1 MSVGAKTLL
10 MLYIFEK
17 GPVGIKI
24 TEKFFKSCKKCFSPE
39 DLKLEF
45 PKYLWHCIIKMFK
58 MSLLV
63 NYKRQANFRYMTS
76 QLNLNALLT
85 LGIYFKYYMLKFD
98 SFEV

>member
-1 MSVGAKTLL
+1 MKAMQLKTQ
-10 MLYIFEK
+10 
-17 GPVGIKI
+17 
-24 TEKFFKSCKKCFSPE
+24 
-39 DLKLEF
+39 
-45 PKYLWHCIIKMFK
+45 KYLLTLCIIKIFK

-85 LGIYFKYYMLKFD
+85 LGIYFKYYMLKFG

>member
-1 MSVGAKTLL
+1 MILLNTILIIFQNMKAVQLKTQ
-10 MLYIFEK
+10 
-17 GPVGIKI
+17 
-24 TEKFFKSCKKCFSPE
+24 
-39 DLKLEF
+39 
-45 PKYLWHCIIKMFK
+45 KYLLILCIIKMFK

-85 LGIYFKYYMLKFD
+85 LGIYFRYYMLKFG

>member
-1 MSVGAKTLL
+1 MILLNTILIIFQNMKAMQLKTQ
-10 MLYIFEK
+10 
-17 GPVGIKI
+17 
-24 TEKFFKSCKKCFSPE
+24 
-39 DLKLEF
+39 
-45 PKYLWHCIIKMFK
+45 KYLLTLCIIKIFK

-85 LGIYFKYYMLKFD
+85 LGIYFKYYMLKFG